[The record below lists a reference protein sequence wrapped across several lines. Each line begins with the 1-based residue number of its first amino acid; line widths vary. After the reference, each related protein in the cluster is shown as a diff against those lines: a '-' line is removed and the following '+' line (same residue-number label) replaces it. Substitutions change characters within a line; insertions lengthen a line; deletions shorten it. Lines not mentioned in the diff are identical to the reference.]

1 MEKCVHTEHCCK
13 KHGCKYSDENCP
25 VANGIKPQSFPCE
38 ICNEYGDYYSQNLE
52 QNVRVGTGLIVI
64 KDGKFL
70 VGRRRGSHAAG
81 LVSFPGGH
89 LDWNET
95 WEDCV
100 LRELREECGEGI
112 CVKIRPFD
120 EVRQEFFVTN
130 DIMPQYGKHY
140 ITIFMVADWVAGE
153 PVNMEPHKCDGWD
166 WITYEELSML
176 SQHGQ
181 CANWIPMHHI
191 AVQRQRLGV

>member
-13 KHGCKYSDENCP
+13 DHGCKYGDEDCP
-25 VANGIKPQSFPCE
+25 VTTGMKPQSYPCE
-38 ICNEYGDYYSQNLE
+38 ICGLEEEGYSSQE
-52 QNVRVGTGLIVI
+52 VRVGTGLMVV
-64 KDGKFL
+64 KDGKVL
-70 VGRRRGSHAAG
+70 VGRRKGAHAAG

-100 LRELREECGEGI
+100 LRELREECG
-112 CVKIRPFD
+112 VNFRAKIRYYSD
-120 EVRQEFFVTN
+120 NRKEFFVTN

-140 ITIFMVADWVAGE
+140 ITIFMVADWVEGE
-153 PVNMEPHKCDGWD
+153 PVNMEPHKCEGWD
-166 WITYEELSML
+166 WITYAELESL
-176 SQHGQ
+176 SQHGE

-191 AVQRQRLGV
+191 SAERHRIGI